1 MKCILALNH
10 HWYDALLNYSPT
22 KLTIDNQQLSPE
34 NTFIQSLKQESL
46 KDLQH
51 LKIDGLYDTPFAIG
65 ILKVLNEKNFSLT
78 SLDMHDFVDCKT
90 NEPDLENFFEKHC
103 SKLKVLELE
112 NCWDSDWNQAGPFT
126 KLVSRKI
133 VRLINPSRANA

>member
-112 NCWDSDWNQAGPFT
+112 NCWDSDWNQVGPFI

-133 VRLINPSRANA
+133 IISAEGFAV